1 MKNSKFQIKIPF
13 SDEEL
18 LRVGQAMG
26 KNGKTDIG
34 DYARNAILGF
44 AKMVIGEAAVRAAA
58 KAADEKIKVT
68 ENDL

>member
-1 MKNSKFQIKIPF
+1 
-13 SDEEL
+13 
-18 LRVGQAMG
+18 MG